1 MEVKRNVMKTLLL
14 FALTLALSFG
24 AFAQTTGQLCWTPD
38 KTTPARTI
46 CRDLTPALKQSL
58 NAFIATQMVEIGKDA
73 GGKPIMG
80 PKYNGIGDLLF
91 TALADGVFAPIIDQ
105 FPPANVITAKAAA
118 DADAATLATR
128 KAAHV
133 GKATVIEP

>member
-1 MEVKRNVMKTLLL
+1 MKTIIL
-14 FALTLALSFG
+14 LALSLTS
-24 AFAQTTGQLCWTPD
+24 ALMAQTTGQLCWTPD

-58 NAFIATQMVEIGKDA
+58 NAFIASQMVEIGKDA

-80 PKYNGIGDLLF
+80 PKYTGIADLLF
-91 TALADGVFAPIIDQ
+91 SALADGVFAPIIDQ
-105 FPPANVITAKAAA
+105 FPPANVIAAKTAA